1 MKYDRDF
8 LENDVDAKEF
18 EEFLEKIR
26 EIELKNDD
34 AKIIPEVFG
43 IQYKEVY
50 ITKWIAYLLRQSYG
64 FEILNALLSAS
75 NRDIIINKDE
85 IEKIYT
91 EYVFDTGRRID
102 ILIFTN
108 NYLIGIEN
116 KIWSGEQES
125 QTADY
130 LDSMKK
136 LSDTKDYIG
145 IYLHPEQNQSES
157 SSFENVTYTQ
167 LYNKIEAINISDS
180 KPFEWMM
187 LEQFKI
193 YVKEYLYM
201 SNGEFPEITQN
212 TILYAKNIGLIQN
225 LQSEYDNVSSKVIE
239 WLKYKFEDSGYKV
252 LNESCRGYMQLALC
266 DSKELWENIGFHF
279 EILWTN
285 DFMIN
290 SNLRIEVHL
299 EKVKGGDKRLQE
311 IFELENDNNRGDK
324 NPLERKL
331 LTGCSFETEEKAED
345 TFKRILD
352 VLGSDTFKELAD
364 KANTLMPL

>member
-1 MKYDRDF
+1 MG
-8 LENDVDAKEF
+8 EVDEKF
-18 EEFLEKIR
+18 EEFLKEIR
-26 EIELKNDD
+26 ETEFKND
-34 AKIIPEVFG
+34 AKTIPEVFG

-85 IEKIYT
+85 IKKVYT
-91 EYVFDTGRRID
+91 EYVFNTGRRID
-102 ILIFTN
+102 ILIDTD

-116 KIWSGEQES
+116 KIWSGEQEN
-125 QTADY
+125 QTEDY
-130 LDSMKK
+130 KNSMEKIATDKGKK
-136 LSDTKDYIG
+136 HPPIG

-157 SSFENVTYTQ
+157 NSFENVTYTQ
-167 LYNKIEAINISDS
+167 LYDKIEAINISDPE
-180 KPFEWMM
+180 PFEWMM
-187 LEQFKI
+187 LKQFKM

-201 SNGEFPEITQN
+201 SIGEFPKITQN
-212 TILYAKNIGLIQN
+212 TIRYAKNIGLIQN

-252 LNESCRGYMQLALC
+252 LNESCRGYMQLALS

-285 DFMIN
+285 DFVIN

-331 LTGCSFETEEKAED
+331 LTGCSFETKEKAED